1 MNMTV
6 NTRNIILDALI
17 EINEKNDFSH
27 IVLSGVLSKYRYLPA
42 EDRSFISRT
51 VLGTVERKITIDYI
65 LNLFSKVKT
74 DKMKPVIRNILR
86 MSVYQLIYMKGVKEF
101 AVCNEAVKLASK
113 RGFATLK
120 GFVNGVLRNI
130 SREKENIAYPDRN
143 NKTAYLSV
151 AYSTP
156 EWIVE
161 KWIKEYSFET
171 AEEMLKAQFA
181 DRPLTIRCNTLNCKK
196 DELSERLRNQGITVN
211 DRLCIEEAL
220 EISGYDSLDK
230 IKEFEDGDFFVQDLS
245 SMLVCHGAMPKK
257 NDYIIDVCAAPGGK
271 SLHMAEMLAGTGFV
285 EARDVSERKTD
296 LINENIKRLGL
307 KNIKAVVKDARIPDA
322 DAVNKADIVI
332 ADLPCSGLGILNK
345 KPDIK
350 YNTSP
355 DKCEELA
362 SLQKEIL
369 KVTSQYVKKDGILC
383 YSTCTVNKSE
393 NEENVRWFIKEFPFE
408 TVDIKDRMP
417 KEMHRFINDEGM
429 MQILP
434 DVNGNYDGFFI
445 TVLKRK

>member
-17 EINEKNDFSH
+17 EINEKNGFSH
-27 IVLSGVLSKYRYLPA
+27 MVLSDVLLKYRYLPS

-65 LNLFSKVKT
+65 LNLFSKVKA

-143 NKTAYLSV
+143 DIVAYLSV

-161 KWIKEYSFET
+161 KWIKEYSPET
-171 AEEMLKAQFA
+171 AEEMLRAQFA

-196 DELSERLRNQGITVN
+196 DELAERLRNQGITVN
-211 DRLCIEEAL
+211 DKLCIEEAL

-285 EARDVSERKTD
+285 EARDLSERKTA
-296 LINENIKRLGL
+296 LINENIQRLGL
-307 KNIKAVVKDARIPDA
+307 KNIKATVMDARIPDA

-355 DKCEELA
+355 DKCDELA
-362 SLQKEIL
+362 ALQKEIL
-369 KVTSQYVKKDGILC
+369 KVASQYVKKDGILC

-408 TVDIKDRMP
+408 IVDIKDRMP

-434 DVNGNYDGFFI
+434 DENGNYDGFFI

>member
-17 EINEKNDFSH
+17 EINEKNGFSH
-27 IVLSGVLSKYRYLPA
+27 MVLSDVLSKYRYLPA

-51 VLGTVERKITIDYI
+51 ILGTVERKITIDYI
-65 LNLFSKVKT
+65 LSLFSKVKT

-86 MSVYQLIYMKGVKEF
+86 MSVYQLIYMKGIKEF

-143 NKTAYLSV
+143 NIVSYLSV

-161 KWIKEYSFET
+161 KWINEYSPET

-181 DRPLTIRCNTLNCKK
+181 DRPLTIRCNTLNRTKN
-196 DELSERLRNQGITVN
+196 ELAERLRKQGITVN
-211 DRLCIEEAL
+211 DKLCIEEAL

-230 IKEFEDGDFFVQDLS
+230 IKEFHDGDFFVQDLS

-271 SLHMAEMLAGTGFV
+271 SLHMAEILAGTGFV
-285 EARDVSERKTD
+285 EARDVSERKTE
-296 LINENIKRLGL
+296 LINENIQRLGL
-307 KNIKAVVKDARIPDA
+307 KNIKAAVKDARIPDA

-355 DKCEELA
+355 EKCGELA
-362 SLQKEIL
+362 ALQKEIL
-369 KVTSQYVKKDGILC
+369 KAASQYVKKDGILC
-383 YSTCTVNKSE
+383 YSTCTVNKFE

-417 KEMHRFINDEGM
+417 KEMQRFINDEGM

-434 DVNGNYDGFFI
+434 DNRGNYDGFFI